1 VRDQRSR
8 LLVAALG
15 FAGLPRPSY
24 DRALWALRT
33 WLDSWAGIG
42 LSTTTEAGA
51 HLPHHGNGAFADER
65 DGHRAGAHAV
75 ARDAA
80 GRLGGAEAGG
90 WLSRTRNLGVPLV
103 LPEGEAV
110 LVQTNRPP
118 IIRAHQAHPFSG
130 RDCDAATIA
139 GLPEAGSVPQF
150 NRAVTRK
157 DAIFNPLSNA
167 LSNCIWSHAI
177 ARMDISALRINRHLD
192 VGARDVLLTIKDSVD
207 PRGAKTK

>member
-1 VRDQRSR
+1 VTGTGWERTPWHATQR
-8 LLVAALG
+8 AA
-15 FAGLPRPSY
+15 
-24 DRALWALRT
+24 W
-33 WLDSWAGIG
+33 
-42 LSTTTEAGA
+42 
-51 HLPHHGNGAFADER
+51 
-65 DGHRAGAHAV
+65 
-75 ARDAA
+75 
-80 GRLGGAEAGG
+80 GGAEAGG

-167 LSNCIWSHAI
+167 LSNCIWNHAI
-177 ARMDISALRINRHLD
+177 ARMTSRRFGSIGIW
-192 VGARDVLLTIKDSVD
+192 I
-207 PRGAKTK
+207 

>member
-1 VRDQRSR
+1 M
-8 LLVAALG
+8 
-15 FAGLPRPSY
+15 
-24 DRALWALRT
+24 
-33 WLDSWAGIG
+33 
-42 LSTTTEAGA
+42 
-51 HLPHHGNGAFADER
+51 
-65 DGHRAGAHAV
+65 GAHAL

-80 GRLGGAEAGG
+80 GGVGGAEAGG
-90 WLSRTRNLGVPLV
+90 WLSRTRNLGVSLV

-130 RDCDAATIA
+130 RDRHAATIA

-167 LSNCIWSHAI
+167 LSNCIWNHAI
-177 ARMDISALRINRHLD
+177 ARMTSRRFGSIGIW
-192 VGARDVLLTIKDSVD
+192 I
-207 PRGAKTK
+207 